1 MLQNKG
7 SKMEDSLPFIGR
19 ERPQEEIKKPAP
31 STKLEVSESKK
42 NIALF
47 SAWHA

>member
-1 MLQNKG
+1 M
-7 SKMEDSLPFIGR
+7 DTSLPFIGH
-19 ERPQEEIKKPAP
+19 ERPKEEAQPVEP